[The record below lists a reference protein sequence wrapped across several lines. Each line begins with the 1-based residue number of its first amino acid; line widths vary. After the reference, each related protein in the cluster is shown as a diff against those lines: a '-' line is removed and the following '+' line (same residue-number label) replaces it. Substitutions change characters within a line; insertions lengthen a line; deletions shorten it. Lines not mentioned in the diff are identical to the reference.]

1 MNLLV
6 LNLAGIPTS
15 TQRLH
20 QVDGTHHL
28 LSEQL
33 GLQPLAI
40 EKRGLRGDDVQIA
53 GNSPHI
59 TVIGDFQSSSRVLNC
74 GGLRRQCLR

>member
-6 LNLAGIPTS
+6 LNLAGVPAS

-20 QVDGTHHL
+20 QVHGTHHL

-40 EKRGLRGDDVQIA
+40 QKRGLRRDDVQIA
-53 GNSPHI
+53 CNSPHI
-59 TVIGDFQSSSRVLNC
+59 TVIGDFESPPRVLNC
-74 GGLRRQCLR
+74 GGLRRECLR